1 MEGGKQMTYT
11 INGKEYTEADIKKR
25 CGELMG
31 LKVEYPLFNDQP
43 YYRVLSNGKIHLS
56 VYEPTTNP
64 LHTWPIIE
72 KCWYELMYGI
82 DSSYVKWDYLISK
95 HEHNCTKLVAACICF
110 IEIND
115 GGAK

>member
-1 MEGGKQMTYT
+1 MTYT
-11 INGKEYTEADIKKR
+11 INGKEYTEFDIKKR
-25 CGELMG
+25 CGELMN

-43 YYRVLSNGKIHLS
+43 YQRFLSNGKIHLS

-64 LHTWPIIE
+64 IHTWFIIQ
-72 KCWYELMYGI
+72 KCWDELNKVNVSY
-82 DSSYVKWDYLISK
+82 DSTGRMITNTKWNSIMFAHD
-95 HEHNCTKLVAACICF
+95 CTKLVAACICF